1 VSVPSNTTAGRWR
14 SVRRAFGRLF
24 RPPPEPDARLIVC
37 ADCGNHLVNPVDWHE
52 ADESSWWV
60 RLRCGACG
68 RTREGLFS
76 DADVHRLERDL
87 APGVRAINEE
97 VAKLDRERM
106 EREAD
111 TFSAALERD
120 LIGPADFAR
129 GLPR

>member
-1 VSVPSNTTAGRWR
+1 LRRLLRPSGEGTLE
-14 SVRRAFGRLF
+14 RLV
-24 RPPPEPDARLIVC
+24 VC
-37 ADCGNHLVNPVDWHE
+37 GACGQHLVNPVAWNE

-60 RLRCGACG
+60 QLRCGACEW
-68 RTREGLFS
+68 TREGVF
-76 DADVHRLERDL
+76 DDDQVKRLERDL
-87 APGVRAINEE
+87 ALGVRAIENAAAE
-97 VAKLDRERM
+97 LDRERM